1 MYTMHSWIL
10 KKQVLV
16 ENVYT
21 RNFEAVA
28 NEPAARVEIAKFSR
42 IPSSV
47 YPVHTDSLFQL
58 RIFDV
63 VFLLLLRFR
72 SVFTN
77 AVHSCS

>member
-28 NEPAARVEIAKFSR
+28 NEPGARVGIAKFSR
-42 IPSSV
+42 IPSSA
-47 YPVHTDSLFQL
+47 YPVHTDSLF
-58 RIFDV
+58 
-63 VFLLLLRFR
+63 
-72 SVFTN
+72 
-77 AVHSCS
+77 